1 MSKNKKLNP
10 AAQIAIGFFS
20 VIAVGTLLLCLP
32 ISSQNGQWLPFID
45 GLFTSTSAVCV
56 TGLVVVDTAVHFS
69 LFGQIVILVLIQ
81 IGGLGF
87 ITITA
92 LFFFLIG
99 KRITLSERIT
109 IQESLN
115 QENLQ
120 GIVKLVR
127 NIIILVFATEFA
139 GFAML
144 LPSFVGLYG
153 WGDGIFKALFT
164 SISAFCNAGFDNI
177 GVIGSE
183 FASIAT
189 FANKPLILIPIML
202 LVITG
207 GIGFIVVFD
216 IGKKFK
222 GKALSFHSK
231 VVLIITAILVF
242 GGALIFGLLEW
253 NNPETI
259 GNLSVF
265 DKIVNCLF
273 QSVTPRTAGFATF
286 DTSKLSQGSILIT
299 DILMFIG
306 GNPASTA
313 GGVKTTTILILLV
326 TIFKRENAQGNISFC
341 KRKINTKMI
350 KKSLRVVFSAIGLL
364 VISTFLVCA
373 FEGGAVNISQAIFET
388 ISAISTVGL
397 SLGITPLLCTGS
409 KIVLA
414 ILMFAGRVGVIT
426 LSLALAN
433 RKPSINQDI
442 EYPDSKLMIG

>member
-1 MSKNKKLNP
+1 MIKNNKLNP
-10 AAQIAIGFFS
+10 AAQIAIGFF
-20 VIAVGTLLLCLP
+20 VIIAIGTLLLCLP
-32 ISSQNGQWLPFID
+32 VSSQNGQWLPFID

-56 TGLVVVDTAVHFS
+56 TGLIVVDTAVYFS
-69 LFGQIVILVLIQ
+69 LFGQIVILILIQ

-99 KRITLSERIT
+99 KRITLGERIT

-115 QENLQ
+115 QDNLQ
-120 GIVKLVR
+120 GIVKLVK
-127 NIIILVFATEFA
+127 NIIILVLVTEFI

-144 LPSFVGLYG
+144 LPSFVGIYG
-153 WGDGIFKALFT
+153 WGDGVFKALFT
-164 SISAFCNAGFDNI
+164 SISAFCNAGFDNL
-177 GVIGSE
+177 GVVGSE
-183 FASIAT
+183 FVSIAT
-189 FANKPLILIPIML
+189 FATKPLILIPIML

-231 VVLIITAILVF
+231 IVLIITSILIF
-242 GGALIFGLLEW
+242 CGALIFGVLEW

-259 GNLSVF
+259 GNLGTF

-286 DTSKLSQGSILIT
+286 DMSGLSQGSVVLT
-299 DILMFIG
+299 DVLMFIG
-306 GNPASTA
+306 GSPASTA
-313 GGVKTTTILILLV
+313 GGVKTTTILILLI
-326 TIFKRENAQGNISFC
+326 TIFKRENSQGNLSFC
-341 KRKINTKMI
+341 KRKISTKI
-350 KKSLRVVFSAIGLL
+350 VKKAIRVVFSAIGLL
-364 VISTFLVCA
+364 VISTFLITA
-373 FEGGAVNISQAIFET
+373 FEGGEVSVSQAIFEA

-397 SLGITPLLCTGS
+397 SLGITPLLSVGS
-409 KIVLA
+409 KIILA

-442 EYPDSKLMIG
+442 EYPDSKIMVG